1 MKKNFIITII
11 LLSSLYCNAVTLPF
25 NAPAPPSW
33 TKVAECTAENGV
45 NVRKAPATTAP
56 RMVYNE
62 NKIEDYDTPVI
73 YYAYW
78 GLKTGGPIQPVTFQ
92 GTAPVVSEQPG
103 WIQLLNEGP
112 KRESNAWVSSK
123 YCKVSD
129 ITPITSDPNLHSI
142 DFMLLSTPASVEGT
156 YGIYMC
162 TDEMNGEAIFYV
174 GRLVDGKMVCP
185 YAYCCSYVDSTYIDD
200 ENTPCSLIKDE
211 YNEHDYRLNITRQG
225 ATRIETEY
233 GGNFYPDIN
242 KLPAEIISF
251 IVKEAKPVDGA
262 TPAIVYGYNGGY
274 CLLCD

>member
-1 MKKNFIITII
+1 MKKNFIIAII

-45 NVRKAPATTAP
+45 NVRKFPSTTAP

-62 NKIEDYDTPVI
+62 NMIEDYETPVI
-73 YYAYW
+73 YLAYW
-78 GLKTGGPIQPVTFQ
+78 GSTTGGTIHPVTFQ
-92 GTAPVVSEQPG
+92 GIAPVVSEQPG

-112 KRESNAWVSSK
+112 KRKSNAWVSSK
-123 YCKVSD
+123 YCKVSE
-129 ITPITSDPNLHSI
+129 ITPITPDTNLRSL
-142 DFMLLSTPASVEGT
+142 DFMLLPTPSGVEGT
-156 YGIYMC
+156 YGILMC
-162 TDEMNGEAIFYV
+162 TDDLNAEVIFYV
-174 GRLVDGKMVCP
+174 GRLVDGRIVCP
-185 YAYCCSYVDSTYIDD
+185 YVYCCGYYDNTQCAD
-200 ENTPCSLIKDE
+200 ENAPCSLVKDDIE
-211 YNEHDYRLNITRQG
+211 YGYRLTFNRQG
-225 ATRIETEY
+225 ATGIETEY
-233 GGNFYPDIN
+233 GVSFYPDIN